1 MDNLLDIFNLLDYVH
16 HFDGCEKVLLRLLH
30 MEDQN
35 VSENSFLMIQFELW
49 HLYVSC
55 NRI

>member
-35 VSENSFLMIQFELW
+35 VSENSFLKIQFEL
-49 HLYVSC
+49 
-55 NRI
+55 